1 MTNKPKSKG
10 ITVLLSFIPGVGHM
24 YLGLMKRGVFFM
36 LAFILPIAAAAIFDT
51 GIFVLL
57 LPVIWFYQFFD
68 ALNIYELPPFELEKL
83 KKESPLDEF
92 DFHFTSDSKR
102 SVYKWVG
109 IIAVI
114 AGAYLVFRVAYNSIS
129 DFLWAYP
136 GSISQ
141 EFLNKIDT
149 VISLGVKNIA
159 GILAAV
165 VVIFIGVKLIKG
177 KKIKSSTSTLQDEKA
192 IHGTL
197 DDGVSTDE
205 VK

>member
-1 MTNKPKSKG
+1 M
-10 ITVLLSFIPGVGHM
+10 
-24 YLGLMKRGVFFM
+24 
-36 LAFILPIAAAAIFDT
+36 
-51 GIFVLL
+51 LL

-68 ALNIYELPPFELEKL
+68 ALNIYELPPVEFEKL

-114 AGAYLVFRVAYNSIS
+114 AGAYLVFRVAYHSIS

-141 EFLNKIDT
+141 AFLNKIDT

-177 KKIKSSTSTLQDEKA
+177 KKVKSSTSTLQDEKA
-192 IHGTL
+192 VHGNL